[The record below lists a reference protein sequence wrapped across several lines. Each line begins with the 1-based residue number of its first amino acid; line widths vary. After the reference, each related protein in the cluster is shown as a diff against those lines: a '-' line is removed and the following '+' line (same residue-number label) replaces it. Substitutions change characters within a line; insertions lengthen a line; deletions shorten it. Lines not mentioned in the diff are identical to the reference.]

1 MKISFSHGVGRKIIA
16 YTLVGTMATSV
27 GVAMEE
33 RVSNDPDKRIVSSDL
48 ANGYYYDEDV
58 KKNKQDIMDRIA
70 LGGGAK
76 VKTYGKVKN
85 ISAVPKKMV
94 R

>member
-1 MKISFSHGVGRKIIA
+1 MKFSFSHGVGRKILA

-33 RVSNDPDKRIVSSDL
+33 RVVDDTDKRIVSSDL

-58 KKNKQDIMDRIA
+58 KKNRQEIMDRIA
-70 LGGGAK
+70 LGGGEK

-85 ISAVPKKMV
+85 ISAVPKKIV

>member
-33 RVSNDPDKRIVSSDL
+33 RAVIDTSKKIVSSDL

-58 KKNKQDIMDRIA
+58 KKNRQEIMDRIA
-70 LGGGAK
+70 LGGGER

-85 ISAVPKKMV
+85 TSAVPKRIV

>member
-1 MKISFSHGVGRKIIA
+1 MKFSFSHGVGGKILA

-33 RVSNDPDKRIVSSDL
+33 RVVDDTDKRIVSSDL

-58 KKNKQDIMDRIA
+58 KKNRQEIMDRIA
-70 LGGGAK
+70 LGGGEK

-85 ISAVPKKMV
+85 IRMQFGTSLC
-94 R
+94 

>member
-1 MKISFSHGVGRKIIA
+1 MKINFSHGVGKKIIA

-33 RVSNDPDKRIVSSDL
+33 RLTTEPSKKVVSSDL

-58 KKNKQDIMDRIA
+58 KKNKQEIMGRIA
-70 LGGGAK
+70 LGGSEKA
-76 VKTYGKVKN
+76 KTYGKVKN
-85 ISAVPKKMV
+85 TNTVPRKIV

>member
-1 MKISFSHGVGRKIIA
+1 MKINFSHGVGRRIIA

-33 RVSNDPDKRIVSSDL
+33 RVSNDPDKRIVASDL

-58 KKNKQDIMDRIA
+58 KKNRQEIMDRIA
-70 LGGGAK
+70 FGGSEK

-85 ISAVPKKMV
+85 TSAVPKKIV

>member
-48 ANGYYYDEDV
+48 ANGYYYD
-58 KKNKQDIMDRIA
+58 
-70 LGGGAK
+70 
-76 VKTYGKVKN
+76 
-85 ISAVPKKMV
+85 
-94 R
+94 